1 MKIIKYFNK
10 EFVRNEKE
18 KTKQIK
24 EKYDETLNKMIE
36 CEEEIEIEKPV
47 FEIKPLTYPVTDKEF
62 QKWYNYIKEAYGKY
76 GDVTYIE
83 NGEDTKDREEL
94 QAEEIEKLN
103 NELKECKQ
111 SIAELT
117 AMASTVAIAK
127 I

>member
-47 FEIKPLTYPVTDKEF
+47 FEIKPLTYPVNDKEF
-62 QKWYNYIKEAYGKY
+62 KKWYNYIKETYGKY
-76 GDVTYIE
+76 GDVTVEDGGDDPKTQEERQKEMIE
-83 NGEDTKDREEL
+83 AFKD
-94 QAEEIEKLN
+94 
-103 NELKECKQ
+103 

-117 AMASTVAIAK
+117 LQIALQK
-127 I
+127 Q